1 MRMAHMTKALR
12 SRYAEGMQPAPQMY
26 AELAKPFESI
36 ESAHEFVAL
45 LEESIQE
52 AAEDVRE
59 HLRQAEGASDERQV
73 RALNL
78 ALYKLTQLAAQMHK
92 SRRAL
97 NDLRSIRRLLFTER
111 GDD

>member
-1 MRMAHMTKALR
+1 MMN
-12 SRYAEGMQPAPQMY
+12 
-26 AELAKPFESI
+26 AELNKPFESI

-45 LEESIQE
+45 LEESIRE
-52 AAEDVRE
+52 AAGDVHG
-59 HLRQAEGASDERQV
+59 HLREAEAAQDERQV

-78 ALYKLTQLAAQMHK
+78 ALYKLNQLATNMHK

-111 GDD
+111 ELDDASEPVEFAKRATTSF

>member
-1 MRMAHMTKALR
+1 MMN
-12 SRYAEGMQPAPQMY
+12 
-26 AELAKPFESI
+26 AELNKPFESI

-45 LEESIQE
+45 LEESIRE
-52 AAEDVRE
+52 AADDVRG
-59 HLRQAEGASDERQV
+59 HLREAEAARDERQV

-78 ALYKLTQLAAQMHK
+78 ALYKLTLLAANMHK

-111 GDD
+111 DFDEVSESIEIARRATTSF

>member
-1 MRMAHMTKALR
+1 MN
-12 SRYAEGMQPAPQMY
+12 SEII
-26 AELAKPFESI
+26 KPFESI

-45 LEESIQE
+45 LEGSIQE
-52 AAEDVRE
+52 AADDVRGY
-59 HLRQAEGASDERQV
+59 LQQAEVANDERQV

-78 ALYKLTQLAAQMHK
+78 ALYKLTQLATQMQK

-111 GDD
+111 EPRSSE

>member
-1 MRMAHMTKALR
+1 MMN
-12 SRYAEGMQPAPQMY
+12 
-26 AELAKPFESI
+26 AELNKPFESI

-45 LEESIQE
+45 LEESIRE
-52 AAEDVRE
+52 AADDVRG
-59 HLRQAEGASDERQV
+59 HLREAEAAQDERQV

-78 ALYKLTQLAAQMHK
+78 ALFKLTQLATQMHK

-111 GDD
+111 ELDDISESVEIARRAATSI